1 LTSDRSDLDLSLS
14 ASLLSGTLSH
24 GERRR
29 NLDQDRPRLAPP
41 ERHPGLDAGGA
52 YLDIRIWKL
61 PLAPTLACAK
71 AGLVIFIFME
81 LKDAGATAR
90 LFVTVALVWLCLLFG
105 MTFGDELTRNTLPLG
120 FR

>member
-1 LTSDRSDLDLSLS
+1 MENAAAIWIRAGLVWLILNVILVS
-14 ASLLSGTLSH
+14 TL
-24 GERRR
+24 
-29 NLDQDRPRLAPP
+29 A
-41 ERHPGLDAGGA
+41 GA
-52 YLDIRIWKL
+52 YLDIGIWKL
-61 PLAPTLACAK
+61 PLALTLASAK